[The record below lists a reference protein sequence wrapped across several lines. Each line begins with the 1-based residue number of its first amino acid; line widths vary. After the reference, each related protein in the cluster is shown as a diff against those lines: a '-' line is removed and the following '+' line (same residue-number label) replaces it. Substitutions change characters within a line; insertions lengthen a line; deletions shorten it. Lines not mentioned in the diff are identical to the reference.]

1 MPSFAYSQYAVINQ
15 TVGVTAAGLNPAT
28 AKHESGLWAN
38 RAVITNGANAIRIT
52 FDGTTPTASVG
63 ILLAANEQYIVEGE
77 SNVARLQL
85 IRVASDSG
93 VSISLEL

>member
-28 AKHESGLWAN
+28 AKHESGLWGN
-38 RAVITNGANAIRIT
+38 RAVITNGANSIRIA
-52 FDGTTPTASVG
+52 FDGSVPTASVG
-63 ILLAANEQYIVEGE
+63 ILIAANAQYIVEGE
-77 SNVARLQL
+77 FNVARLQL